1 MEQIV
6 VWAVPAAALFFSLL
20 FFILSKVLYRSHLQ
34 KFATYTAEVQGVLV
48 GWQYHHSTYRAGVDG
63 WFPIVSYDVG
73 GEHYEKEEPIAYPKE
88 GEAGIAT
95 VIHYDPE
102 APYKFYM
109 NKEIYLRQVRV
120 FRLASYTAL
129 FVSLVF
135 FYIVY
140 ELMG

>member
-34 KFATYTAEVQGVLV
+34 KFDT
-48 GWQYHHSTYRAGVDG
+48 
-63 WFPIVSYDVG
+63 
-73 GEHYEKEEPIAYPKE
+73 
-88 GEAGIAT
+88 
-95 VIHYDPE
+95 
-102 APYKFYM
+102 
-109 NKEIYLRQVRV
+109 
-120 FRLASYTAL
+120 YTAL

-140 ELMG
+140 ELVG